1 MSTALDSALQFDALC
16 WRRITVLRKDE
27 YVENRGEDKGT
38 AQKSRSLAREI
49 GRAIA
54 RLSSDDIVVGKR
66 QVIHKT
72 RERNALKR

>member
-66 QVIHKT
+66 QVGHET
-72 RERNALKR
+72 RERKALKR